1 MEIQEDI
8 KDFSYPN
15 REFSAISDSIS
26 DAIQYTLNGDKKH
39 IEDDIAGDKK
49 HIEYNIVGDKKI
61 STWIIDN
68 VGDNPCTYGD
78 LMIKN

>member
-1 MEIQEDI
+1 MWIFKGIE

-15 REFSAISDSIS
+15 REFSAISNSIN
-26 DAIQYTLNGDKKH
+26 DAIQSILNGEKKH
-39 IEDDIAGDKK
+39 VEYDIAR
-49 HIEYNIVGDKKI
+49 KKI